1 MKELG
6 NVFILGDSY
15 STFEGY
21 NPEGYDVWYNSEAK
35 DCNDLCRVEDCWW
48 YRFFEKAP
56 ATLVR
61 NCSYSGTTVCNTG
74 YGGEDCRH
82 KSFIARLDRLI
93 ESGYFESEKIDTMII
108 FGSTNDC
115 WAQSPV
121 GEEKFSDWT
130 EDDLYKVYPAFSYM
144 LKRAKDAMG
153 EGRVLFILNYG
164 LTPGFYEKFEEA
176 CRYFKVEFLPLREFQ
191 IGGGHPT
198 ALGMREICEQV
209 LEYFENN

>member
-1 MKELG
+1 MKDLG

-21 NPEGYDVWYNSEAK
+21 NPEGYDVWYNNEAK

-61 NCSYSGTTVCNTG
+61 NCSYSGTTICNTG
-74 YGGEDCRH
+74 YNGEDCRN

-93 ESGYFESEKIDTMII
+93 AEGYFNDNKIDTMII

-115 WAQSPV
+115 WAGSPV
-121 GEEKFSDWT
+121 GEEKLSDWS
-130 EDDLYKVYPAFSYM
+130 EEDLYKVYPAFSYM

-153 EGRVLFILNYG
+153 DGRVVFILNYG
-164 LTPGFYEKFEEA
+164 LTPEFFGNFEKS
-176 CRYFKVEFLPLREFQ
+176 CRHFGVEFLPLSEFQ

-198 ALGMREICEQV
+198 AQGMAEICDQV
-209 LEYFENN
+209 IEYFSK